1 MHEQHPP
8 LNSRTSDGELLVR
21 GERIP
26 ALIASASFLDAV
38 FLLLRED
45 RPNDRERAML
55 EAMLVAVCDH
65 GEEPPSTVAARTSAS
80 TGNGL
85 HVAIAAGLLAMG
97 PKHGC
102 AVAAAME
109 LLART
114 ESPEVI
120 VREAIATGQRLSGF
134 GHKVYV
140 AQDPRTIALL
150 ARAKELGYHRE
161 YVARALV
168 MERALIAA
176 KGKGVPLNVD
186 GCLAALALELRIPLA
201 AGNALFILGR
211 LPGLAAHAIEASASK
226 TYTRATATTT
236 SAYPLIREIIRESP
250 PQAPHVG
257 GQAVMA

>member
-1 MHEQHPP
+1 MNTQQPI
-8 LNSRTSDGELLVR
+8 NSRSPDGELLVR

-26 ALIASASFLDAV
+26 VLIASASFLDAV
-38 FLLLRED
+38 FLLLRGD

-55 EAMLVAVCDH
+55 DAMLVAVCDH
-65 GEEPPSTVAARTSAS
+65 GEEPPSTAAARTSAS

-85 HVAIAAGLLAMG
+85 HTAIAAGLLAMG

-109 LLART
+109 LIARS

-120 VREAIATGQRLSGF
+120 VREAIAAGQRLSGF

-150 ARAKELGYHRE
+150 ARAKELGYHGE
-161 YVARALV
+161 YVARALA
-168 MERALIAA
+168 MERALTAA
-176 KGKGVPLNVD
+176 KGKGVPFNID
-186 GCLAALALELRIPLA
+186 GCLAALALELRIPPA

-211 LPGLAAHAIEASASK
+211 LPGLAAHAIEAAQQKS
-226 TYTRATATTT
+226 YIRTATSMVT
-236 SAYPLIREIIRESP
+236 L
-250 PQAPHVG
+250 
-257 GQAVMA
+257 